1 MVKLAILFLFARN
14 KNVNNKLTKTIEK
27 LYTILY
33 DKIMNSV
40 LKGVLIEELERNLQK
55 QRVFSNELAKYPKGS
70 LAIVRIHGDQYLYR
84 KYRDGKR
91 IISIYIG
98 PINSDEA
105 KKAYAD
111 RDKYLK
117 LKQDIKDLQEEEKK
131 LRKAIEIY
139 D

>member
-1 MVKLAILFLFARN
+1 
-14 KNVNNKLTKTIEK
+14 
-27 LYTILY
+27 
-33 DKIMNSV
+33 MNSV

-70 LAIVRIHGDQYLYR
+70 LVSVRIHGDQYLYR
-84 KYRDGKR
+84 KYRDEKR

-131 LRKAIEIY
+131 LRKAIDIY